1 VLRYI
6 LAGAVF
12 VVLMHRIMRG
22 GWSVDRVRKDLSGAV
37 IVSAFLFLVLKVAG
51 LPV

>member
-1 VLRYI
+1 MLRYI
-6 LAGAVF
+6 LAGAIF
-12 VVLMHRIMRG
+12 VVLIHRVIRG

-37 IVSAFLFLVLKVAG
+37 IVAAFLFVVLKVAG